1 MILNF
6 NINISKNFS
15 VKYNCDISKSKWVF
29 PLPNES
35 YCSLIASIV
44 KSYCWSNR
52 STFFLGH
59 PVCFYASSSMTFFF
73 YDFIFNLIVFV
84 SVCLCIQ
91 DVTKI
96 RYSLPYLGGL
106 WPRFSTFTRPPKY
119 STLGTPLVSNCF

>member
-52 STFFLGH
+52 STFFWGTRYVSTLL
-59 PVCFYASSSMTFFF
+59 VLTLFF

-106 WPRFSTFTRPPKY
+106 WPRFSTFSRPPKY